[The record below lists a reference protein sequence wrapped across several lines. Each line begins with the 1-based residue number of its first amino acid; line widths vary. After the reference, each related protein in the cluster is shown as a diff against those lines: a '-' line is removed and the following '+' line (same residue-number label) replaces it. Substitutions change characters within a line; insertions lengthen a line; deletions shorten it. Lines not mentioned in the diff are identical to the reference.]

1 MKYIKKYEN
10 MIEDDHKEPEV
21 GDYVICQDTASIGKM
36 NVYFSTKPK
45 FIDYLSNNIGQ
56 IVKILTKKYDEDDN
70 EILVKYDNIPTNIL
84 SYGFMMIDN
93 LKKDVE
99 IETIPDLKILDE
111 LYTNITSF
119 EFNEIIYFSNN
130 KSDVETYIQANKYNL

>member
-1 MKYIKKYEN
+1 
-10 MIEDDHKEPEV
+10 
-21 GDYVICQDTASIGKM
+21 M